1 MFTSQES
8 LRQECQRQ
16 TPSLHQFPVFCLN
29 VWLVD
34 EQENRRDWQWA
45 SQQVD
50 RPESNLWMLSLRFR
64 AEGPSAIIRWFIDGD
79 DENTQ
84 TLNCSWLTLRPFL
97 FFIFYDLAS
106 SRVTAMRVMCLSVH
120 ISHYGTPRCENPWYT
135 YCRASSGVSRC
146 ACCRA
151 PPASCTSSCAAFE
164 LEVLTL
170 QLHEFRT
177 NSCSYVSP
185 SVHFYLSWVH
195 WVRGQTTTHCID
207 I

>member
-8 LRQECQRQ
+8 LRQECQRL

-29 VWLVD
+29 LWLVD

-45 SQQVD
+45 SQQVG

-79 DENTQ
+79 DENTRLL
-84 TLNCSWLTLRPFL
+84 TAAGWLFVY
-97 FFIFYDLAS
+97 FFILFLWFGFIAGRGDESDAFVS
-106 SRVTAMRVMCLSVH
+106 AHFT
-120 ISHYGTPRCENPWYT
+120 HYGTPRCHT
-135 YCRASSGVSRC
+135 YCCASSGVSRC

-151 PPASCTSSCAAFE
+151 PPASSTSSCADFE

-185 SVHFYLSWVH
+185 SIHFYLSRVH